1 MEHAPEISGMT
12 NDRLG
17 KRGQGVQDYL
27 EEHSDVDEYVILDD
41 NRFDFADFPR
51 LYERLLM
58 TDGIENAVFASKTP
72 AVEAILFQEYITELS
87 LSAWKL

>member
-1 MEHAPEISGMT
+1 
-12 NDRLG
+12 
-17 KRGQGVQDYL
+17 
-27 EEHSDVDEYVILDD
+27 
-41 NRFDFADFPR
+41 
-51 LYERLLM
+51 M